1 MFKTVFLLFGFGC
14 LLVCAQKPEPKEYV
28 VIQKEA
34 NWIGAIE
41 FCHRIRMQPA
51 VVSSAQQ
58 QRQIE
63 EAVAASPEPTPGPL
77 GKKTYYW
84 IGASN
89 LSSKRWFIW
98 EPTGQPLTYAK
109 WEANQPS
116 PKFNCIAL
124 GYSAST
130 LERGQWSTADCDQ
143 QLKQFVCEASP
154 R

>member
-1 MFKTVFLLFGFGC
+1 MFEIIFVIFGFSC
-14 LLVCAQKPEPKEYV
+14 LLACGQKPEPKEYV

-63 EAVAASPEPTPGPL
+63 DAVGAFPDPTPGPL

-84 IGASN
+84 IGGSN
-89 LSSKRWFIW
+89 LSSKRWFVW
-98 EPTGQPLTYAK
+98 EPTGQPFTYSK
-109 WEANQPS
+109 WDVNQPNL
-116 PKFNCIAL
+116 KFNCVAL

-130 LERGQWSTADCDQ
+130 LDRGQWATVNCDE
-143 QLKQFVCEASP
+143 QLKQFVCEVGP